1 MFCCDDCIACMFCC
15 GDCIGCCG
23 DCNGVE
29 KNAEAVE
36 DGIDIGDCI
45 EAGLNGVL

>member
-1 MFCCDDCIACMFCC
+1 MFCCDDCIACMF
-15 GDCIGCCG
+15 CCG